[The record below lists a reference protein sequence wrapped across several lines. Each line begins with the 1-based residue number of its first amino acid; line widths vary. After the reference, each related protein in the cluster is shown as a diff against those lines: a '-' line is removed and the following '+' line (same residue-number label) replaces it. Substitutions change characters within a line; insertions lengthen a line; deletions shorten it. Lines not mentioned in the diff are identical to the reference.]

1 MFTHIKN
8 NLVSRVSPI
17 GEHLSELRAS
27 FRSRLGSFRHHR
39 SASEQQEL
47 MENFSRV
54 LEAWG
59 IADAE
64 IPSVI
69 RLLRLRLLIFSVPVA
84 ACVLAVAFQPSS
96 AVMLLLALIAP
107 PCLLGFVTT
116 LWRIFI
122 LKNRRFLPLSRWL
135 WHIAGF
141 SRKRP

>member
-1 MFTHIKN
+1 MFTRIKN
-8 NLVSRVSPI
+8 NLASRVSPT

-27 FRSRLGSFRHHR
+27 FHSRLGSFRHHR

-47 MENFSRV
+47 MENFNRV

-59 IADAE
+59 IADAD

-69 RLLRLRLLIFSVPVA
+69 RLLRLRLLIFAVPVS
-84 ACVLAVAFQPSS
+84 ACVLTATFRPSS
-96 AVMLLLALIAP
+96 VVLLLLALIAP

>member
-1 MFTHIKN
+1 MFTRIKN
-8 NLVSRVSPI
+8 NLASRVSPT
-17 GEHLSELRAS
+17 GEHLSELRDS
-27 FRSRLGSFRHHR
+27 FHSRLGSFRHHR

-59 IADAE
+59 IADAD

-69 RLLRLRLLIFSVPVA
+69 RLLRLRLLIFAVPVST
-84 ACVLAVAFQPSS
+84 CVLPSTAAVLVF
-96 AVMLLLALIAP
+96 ALIVP

-135 WHIAGF
+135 WHVVGF
-141 SRKRP
+141 PEKRP

>member
-1 MFTHIKN
+1 MFTRIKN
-8 NLVSRVSPI
+8 NLASRVSPT

-27 FRSRLGSFRHHR
+27 FHSRLGSFRHHR

-59 IADAE
+59 IADAD

-69 RLLRLRLLIFSVPVA
+69 RLLRLRLLIFAVPVS
-84 ACVLAVAFQPSS
+84 ACVLTAAFQPNS
-96 AVMLLLALIAP
+96 AAMLVFALIVS

-135 WHIAGF
+135 RHVVGF
-141 SRKRP
+141 PEKRP